1 MTTLADIYTNQAG
14 LRDELRAAVGYPND
28 SVLTPDASVDGVFIR
43 ALRRLNDMIPL
54 LGIGVFPTVADQQVY
69 SPLAGTG
76 CRLRKAWW
84 PNGSDV
90 GISCSSDLLL
100 MASALGPFFGPVI
113 DQMGTKTLL
122 EPAQILAVKRQ
133 WAWLRKLTE
142 VAAQV
147 IENEVYLVP
156 IPGADGIDVYFT
168 YDTDRYATSL
178 EVDVCWA
185 TAFWA
190 AAESEM
196 HRRLAAGAG
205 GVDSLTDPV
214 TGSRITLASPK
225 HHLTLTKQ
233 ADERFSREFSHPT
246 YGGGWP

>member
-54 LGIGVFPTVADQQVY
+54 LGIGVFPTVVDQ
-69 SPLAGTG
+69 L
-76 CRLRKAWW
+76 
-84 PNGSDV
+84 
-90 GISCSSDLLL
+90 
-100 MASALGPFFGPVI
+100 
-113 DQMGTKTLL
+113 GTKTLL

-196 HRRLAAGAG
+196 HRRVAAGAG

-225 HHLTLTKQ
+225 HHPPPTKQ
-233 ADERFSREFSHPT
+233 TDETFSPQLSHPT
-246 YGGGWP
+246 LRGRA